1 MRTQRG
7 SSPVL
12 ILGTVFFII
21 AVVGAVVFLLRW
33 FSAATMNERVVTPR
47 PGIECFVVSAHDS
60 VGVACYP
67 TADLPVRK

>member
-1 MRTQRG
+1 MRSQRG
-7 SSPVL
+7 NSPVA
-12 ILGTVFFII
+12 ILGVVFFII
-21 AVVGAVVFLLRW
+21 FVVGLVVFILRW
-33 FSAATMNERVVTPR
+33 FSAATMNERITEPR